1 MMSVFFLNATVF
13 SFPSSRIKLSSFW
26 EEKEEE
32 KKYKKKRPL
41 MKWPTV
47 PGSWTSSLLPPVV
60 DFTYKKIET
69 GKTLFSL
76 QFI

>member
-1 MMSVFFLNATVF
+1 
-13 SFPSSRIKLSSFW
+13 
-26 EEKEEE
+26 
-32 KKYKKKRPL
+32 

-47 PGSWTSSLLPPVV
+47 LGSWTSSLLPPVV
-60 DFTYKKIET
+60 HFTYKKIET

>member
-1 MMSVFFLNATVF
+1 
-13 SFPSSRIKLSSFW
+13 
-26 EEKEEE
+26 
-32 KKYKKKRPL
+32 

-47 PGSWTSSLLPPVV
+47 RGSWISSPVPPVV
-60 DFTYKKIET
+60 DFTYKKIEA